1 MSQQTNDQ
9 TRSMAP
15 IACPDWECPRPE
27 NLRCLRLNKS
37 ECWFSCSPSPKG
49 VGRRREARLGPLRDG
64 SVIAESEYFEKNV
77 NLRRRRSVASCSM
90 FFQHVIVNP
99 LISSC
104 SRSLSSIRR
113 VVHNC
118 SPGPMM
124 SRSRDHRC
132 HVDHRSAARIVS
144 AGRIEIMKWSVETI
158 NGASSMAYR

>member
-27 NLRCLRLNKS
+27 NLRCLRLNQS
-37 ECWFSCSPSPKG
+37 ECWFSCSPSPNG

-64 SVIAESEYFEKNV
+64 SVIAESECFEKNV

-90 FFQHVIVNP
+90 FFQHVIVNF

-118 SPGPMM
+118 SWTHDVSEP
-124 SRSRDHRC
+124 RSPLPRRSSFGRPYRQRWANRNHEVVCRDY
-132 HVDHRSAARIVS
+132 
-144 AGRIEIMKWSVETI
+144 KW
-158 NGASSMAYR
+158 G